1 MAKEKKVPYT
11 KEFKDEAVRL
21 TVNSGK
27 SVRQV
32 AKDLGVSLNTLH
44 SWRAQARG
52 ERRLPIADNE
62 TPEQKIKRLEREL
75 RMVTE
80 ERDIIKKAIAYFA
93 QPPKK

>member
-1 MAKEKKVPYT
+1 MSKGKTYT
-11 KEFKDEAVRL
+11 KEFREEAVRL
-21 TVNSGK
+21 TVTSGK
-27 SVRQV
+27 SVAQV
-32 AKDLGVSLNTLH
+32 AKDLGVPLNTLH

-52 ERRLPIADNE
+52 EQRLPVSENE

>member
-1 MAKEKKVPYT
+1 MAKEKKVSYT

-32 AKDLGVSLNTLH
+32 AKDLGVALNTLH

-52 ERRLPIADNE
+52 EHRLPIAENE

-75 RMVTE
+75 RLVTE
-80 ERDIIKKAIAYFA
+80 ERDIIKKAVAYFA